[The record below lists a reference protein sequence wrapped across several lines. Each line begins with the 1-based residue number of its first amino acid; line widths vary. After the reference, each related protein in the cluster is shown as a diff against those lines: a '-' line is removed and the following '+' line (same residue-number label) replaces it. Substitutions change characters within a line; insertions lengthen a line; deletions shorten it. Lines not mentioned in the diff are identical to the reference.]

1 MTNDGMQ
8 SLISEQIDH
17 WLGSWHQWCS
27 SVRGARGY
35 PGTAAGC
42 SMYRASRQHDDS
54 NGALD
59 HAADSAESQAVDSV
73 ISRITQPHN
82 AALHM
87 EARCI
92 ATARVWRSA
101 RVDQA
106 DAERIVREARE
117 MLWMGMER
125 EGLA

>member
-1 MTNDGMQ
+1 MTDDGLHD
-8 SLISEQIDH
+8 LIKEHIDH
-17 WLGSWHQWCS
+17 LLASWHQWAS
-27 SVRGARGY
+27 SERWGNGY
-35 PGTAAGC
+35 PSVAAGC
-42 SMYRASRQHDDS
+42 GQYRASKQYDDT

-59 HAADSAESQAVDSV
+59 MAADVAQAQVVDS
-73 ISRITQPHN
+73 IIRTIHNPHN

-87 EARCI
+87 EARCL

-106 DAERIVREARE
+106 DAERIVREARA
-117 MLWMGMER
+117 MLWMGLVE

>member
-27 SVRGARGY
+27 SVRGVGGY
-35 PGTAAGC
+35 PATAAGC
-42 SMYRASRQHDDS
+42 GMYRASRQRDDW

-59 HAADSAESQAVDSV
+59 HAAEVAESKAVDGV
-73 ISRITQPHN
+73 INKIAQPHN

-87 EARCI
+87 EARFL
-92 ATARVWRSA
+92 ATSRVWRSA